1 MNKSGKTTLYSVV
14 VMLDWLDVGLRNSAL
29 EF

>member
-1 MNKSGKTTLYSVV
+1 MNESCKTTSYSVV
-14 VMLDWLDVGLRNSAL
+14 VMLDWLDVCLRNSAL